1 MTVKTLPLQG
11 YKSLKALNAFSA
23 LLLGLKMLPMYRAIS
38 YEVFYEDFNEK
49 SEGEKETFLREAV
62 AFVQLEQDEVE
73 ALIGF
78 ACDPNGI
85 PYGPANLKNLSP
97 DQIHEIIVAVCMEI
111 GRIKVTLV
119 SESEK
124 KKLSPSV
131 STLEPL
137 S

>member
-1 MTVKTLPLQG
+1 MVKVLPLKG
-11 YKSLKALNAFSA
+11 YKSLKALNAFNA
-23 LLLGLKMLPMYRAIS
+23 LLLGLKMLPMYRSTS
-38 YEVFYEDFNEK
+38 YEVFYEGFNEK

-73 ALIGF
+73 AVIGF

-85 PYGPANLKNLSP
+85 PYGPANLKNLNPS
-97 DQIHEIIVAVCMEI
+97 ELLEVIVAVCMEI

-124 KKLSPSV
+124 KKLSPSQ
-131 STLEPL
+131 STLETL